1 MQTIPAVQRV
11 QALEGSIYKC
21 HRCGENHQSN
31 ISRFRFLNCRAC
43 GKEVHIAKVCCSSR
57 PKLNSRKPLKS
68 SQLQRKGQGQTI
80 HSVVKDSLP
89 PDSEALVVAS
99 LSVFSEKTLN
109 IYSSGLDL
117 KPSDVSLRI
126 YSGELLLVIEMLD
139 VEITYGPQQATLLL
153 IVV

>member
-1 MQTIPAVQRV
+1 M
-11 QALEGSIYKC
+11 
-21 HRCGENHQSN
+21 
-31 ISRFRFLNCRAC
+31 
-43 GKEVHIAKVCCSSR
+43 
-57 PKLNSRKPLKS
+57 
-68 SQLQRKGQGQTI
+68 